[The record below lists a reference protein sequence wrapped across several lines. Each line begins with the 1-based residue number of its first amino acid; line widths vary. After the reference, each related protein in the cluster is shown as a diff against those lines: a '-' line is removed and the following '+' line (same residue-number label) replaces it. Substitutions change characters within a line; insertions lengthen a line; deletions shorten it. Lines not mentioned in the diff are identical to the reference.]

1 MGAGAPSEKLLH
13 TPPSEIVIIFGEK
26 DIRMLTRRTRRG
38 FSLIELL
45 IVIAI
50 ILIIITIAVPKLGNA
65 KRFAQETAAIQA
77 LKAIHTAQVQYSS
90 QYGRFAATLTELGPP
105 TTGATSAA
113 AADILQSD
121 LASGEKQGYKFTM
134 TANGGGYQISAV
146 PDTFGVTG
154 SRTFYSDQTMTIREN
169 DTQEPATASSKEL
182 GAK

>member
-1 MGAGAPSEKLLH
+1 MRFRNS
-13 TPPSEIVIIFGEK
+13 
-26 DIRMLTRRTRRG
+26 RRG

-77 LKAIHTAQVQYSS
+77 LKTIHTAQVQYSS
-90 QYGRFAATLTELGPP
+90 QYGRFAATLAELGPP
-105 TTGATSAA
+105 TTGASSAA
-113 AADILQSD
+113 AADIIQSD

-134 TANGGGYQISAV
+134 TTNGGRYQIVAV

-154 SRTFYSDQTMTIREN
+154 SRTFYSDDTMVIREN
-169 DTQEPATASSKEL
+169 NGPEPATATSKEL